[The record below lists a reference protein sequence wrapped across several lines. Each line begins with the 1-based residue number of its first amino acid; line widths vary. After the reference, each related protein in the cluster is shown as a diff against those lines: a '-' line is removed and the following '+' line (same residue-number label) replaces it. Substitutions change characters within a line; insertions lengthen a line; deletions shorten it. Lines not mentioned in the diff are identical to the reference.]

1 MFIPSEYVLHIK
13 QQLAEVSTS
22 EKAQSSK
29 RYFPQGI
36 NCVGANAADIKQIIK
51 QFHIDHAN
59 LTPEQVLC
67 ITEDIIQH
75 SEFSEEIMVAYGL
88 INKFVKK
95 HYDDSLLQR
104 FEYWLENYANNWA
117 LVDDLC
123 MKALFN
129 FLMARPHLIE
139 KTQVWAQSNVSWC
152 RRASNVAWVKFIR
165 RPIGHSIYYLNIEL
179 VFNNCDLLIGD
190 PDEFVQ
196 KSVGWLLKVTA
207 IHHQNEVLDYLKIN
221 HQNMQRSTIRYALEK
236 VDKSSRQKL
245 LLECK

>member
-1 MFIPSEYVLHIK
+1 MSAPSEYVLLIK
-13 QQLAEVSTS
+13 RQLTKVSTY

-36 NCVGANAADIKQIIK
+36 NCIGANAADIKQIIK
-51 QFHIDHAN
+51 QFHIEHAH

-67 ITEDIIQH
+67 ITEDIIHH
-75 SEFSEEIMVAYGL
+75 SEFSEQIMVAYGL

-95 HYDDSLLQR
+95 HYDDSLLLR

-123 MKALFN
+123 IKALFN

-139 KTQVWAQSNVSWC
+139 KTQAWAQSDIPWC

-165 RPIGHSIYYLNIEL
+165 RPIGLSVYYLDIKL
-179 VFNNCDLLIGD
+179 VFKNCDLLIGD
-190 PDEFVQ
+190 PNEFVQ

-207 IHHQNEVLDYLKIN
+207 IHHQNEVLDYLRLN
-221 HQNMQRSTIRYALEK
+221 QQNMQRSTIRYALEK
-236 VDKSSRQKL
+236 VDNSSRQKL
-245 LLECK
+245 LPACK

>member
-1 MFIPSEYVLHIK
+1 MSVPSEYVLHVK
-13 QQLAEVSTS
+13 QQLTKVSTP

-36 NCVGANAADIKQIIK
+36 NCIGANAADIKHIIK
-51 QFHIDHAN
+51 QFHIEHAN

-67 ITEDIIQH
+67 ITEDTIQH

-95 HYDDSLLQR
+95 HYDDNLLQR
-104 FEYWLENYANNWA
+104 FEYWLKNYANNWA

-139 KTQVWAQSNVSWC
+139 KTQAWARSDVSWC

-165 RPIGHSIYYLNIEL
+165 RPIGHSIYYLDIKL

-196 KSVGWLLKVTA
+196 KSIGWLLKVTA
-207 IHHQNEVLDYLKIN
+207 IHHQNEVLNYIKLN

-236 VDKSSRQKL
+236 VDRNSRQTL
-245 LLECK
+245 LQECK